1 MTDFIE
7 IYDDALSSDD
17 CDYTVEMIDKLPK
30 RRVNENQKHGTRH
43 KKDVYYVE
51 DTFLVEPSPHAV
63 AINNALNRCINKYVE
78 KHHQLKRTDA
88 SWQVDNSYCLQ
99 KYDPNM
105 GYFVSHAENQ
115 GYCHH
120 SIRRMLV
127 WMIYLNTVTDDGGT
141 YFENYDKTINAVRG
155 RCVIWPAFWT
165 HFHNGIVSKTQ
176 TKYIATGWFMYDRIP
191 DSRDKTS
198 KGSLFADLFQN
209 PYNLTDSV

>member
-17 CDYTVEMIDKLPK
+17 CDYIVEMINKLPK

-43 KKDVYYVE
+43 KKDVYYVK
-51 DTFLVEPSPHAV
+51 DTFLSEPSPHAV
-63 AINNALNRCINKYVE
+63 AINNTLSICIDKYVK
-78 KHHQLKRTDA
+78 KHHQLTRTDA
-88 SWQVDNSYCLQ
+88 PWQVDDCYCLQ

-115 GYCHH
+115 GYCPR

-176 TKYIATGWFMYDRIP
+176 TKYIATGWFMYDPIP
-191 DSRDKTS
+191 DSRYETS
-198 KGSLFADLFQN
+198 KGSLFADLFSN
-209 PYNLTDSV
+209 PYNLTDQL